1 MGVHVDSLISYGYT
15 TPMIFDRLFKQHDM
29 ATTYSAPGKA
39 LLCGGYLVIDPAYSA
54 YVVGLS
60 ARIYATV
67 HSSES
72 SLTTVSVTS
81 PQFAKG
87 EWSYNFVDG
96 QLSALGHNPFAHA
109 AVNTVLHYV
118 HPSKPLHIDICVKS
132 DNAYHSQGQSVQK
145 GQFAYHS
152 QAIHEVPKTGLG
164 SSAALT
170 TVLVASL
177 LKSYDIDP
185 LQNTSLVHNLSQV
198 AHCSAQKKIGSG
210 FDVASAVCGSLVYRR
225 FPAEDVNAVIAAE
238 GSADY
243 GQLLKSTVANK
254 WKVTL
259 EPSFL
264 PPGITLLMGDVQ
276 GGSETPSM
284 VAKVMEWRKQKP
296 KEAEMLWTDL
306 NTANML
312 MVKLFNELRTLSLT
326 NNEAYEALLAEAA
339 PLNAL
344 KMSMLQNPL
353 GELARCIVTIRKHL
367 KKMTRETGAAI
378 EPDEQSAL
386 LNKCNTY
393 KGVIGGVVPG
403 AGGYD
408 AISLLVIGTAVNNV
422 KSESQGVQWMEL
434 KEENEGLRLER
445 GFK

>member
-1 MGVHVDSLISYGYT
+1 
-15 TPMIFDRLFKQHDM
+15 MIFDRLFKHDM
-29 ATTYSAPGKA
+29 TTYSAPGKA

-67 HSSES
+67 SASEVSSNT
-72 SLTTVSVTS
+72 TTVTVTS
-81 PQFAKG
+81 PQFENG
-87 EWSYNFVDG
+87 EWIYQYTDG
-96 QLSALGHNPFAHA
+96 QLSASGTNPFAQA

-118 HPSKPLHIDICVKS
+118 SNQRHLNIHISIKS
-132 DNAYHSQGQSVQK
+132 DNAYHSQIDSTQK
-145 GQFAYHS
+145 GQFAYHKR
-152 QAIHEVPKTGLG
+152 AIQDVPKTGLG

-170 TVLVASL
+170 TVLVAAL
-177 LKSYDIDP
+177 LKSYGVDP
-185 LQNTSLVHNLSQV
+185 LNQTHLVHNLSQV

-225 FPAEDVNAVIAAE
+225 FPVETVDVVIAAE
-238 GSADY
+238 GTSEYAA
-243 GQLLKSTVANK
+243 LLQKTVDTK
-254 WKVTL
+254 WEVTL

-276 GGSETPSM
+276 GGSETPGM
-284 VAKVMEWRKQKP
+284 VAKVMEWRKTKP
-296 KEAEMLWTDL
+296 REAAMLWKDL
-306 NTANML
+306 NAANML
-312 MVKLFNELRTLSLT
+312 MVKLFNDLRTLSLT
-326 NNEAYEALLAEAA
+326 NNEAYQQLLADAA

-344 KMSMLQNPL
+344 KMIMLQNPL

-393 KGVIGGVVPG
+393 NGVIGGVVPG

-408 AISLLVIGTAVNNV
+408 AISLLVISSAVDNV
-422 KSESQGVQWMEL
+422 KSESQGVQWMQL
-434 KEENEGLRLER
+434 REENEGLKLEK

>member
-1 MGVHVDSLISYGYT
+1 
-15 TPMIFDRLFKQHDM
+15 MIFDRLFKHEM
-29 ATTYSAPGKA
+29 TTYSAPGKA

-67 HSSES
+67 SASEAS
-72 SLTTVSVTS
+72 TTSVHVTS
-81 PQFAKG
+81 PQFDKG
-87 EWSYNFVDG
+87 EWTYNYVDG
-96 QLSALGHNPFAHA
+96 QLTAMGHNPFAHA

-118 HPSKPLHIDICVKS
+118 PPRNLHINISIKS
-132 DNAYHSQGQSVQK
+132 DNAYHSQIDSTQK
-145 GQFAYHS
+145 GQFAYHKK
-152 QAIHEVPKTGLG
+152 AIHEVPKTGLG

-170 TVLVASL
+170 TVLVAAL
-177 LKSYDIDP
+177 LKSYGIDP
-185 LQNTSLVHNLSQV
+185 LHNTHLVHNLSQV

-225 FPAEDVNAVIAAE
+225 FPAESVDVVIAAE
-238 GSADY
+238 GTPEYTA
-243 GQLLKSTVANK
+243 LLKTTVEQK
-254 WKVTL
+254 WQVTL
-259 EPSFL
+259 EPTFL

-284 VAKVMEWRKQKP
+284 VAKVMAWRKAKP
-296 KEAEMLWTDL
+296 REAEVVWKDL
-306 NTANML
+306 NAANML
-312 MVKLFNELRTLSLT
+312 MVKLFNDLRKLSLT
-326 NNEAYEALLAEAA
+326 NNEAYQQLLAEAA
-339 PLNAL
+339 SLNAL
-344 KMSMLQNPL
+344 KMIMLQNPL

-393 KGVIGGVVPG
+393 NGVIGGVVPG

-408 AISLLVIGTAVNNV
+408 AISLLVISSAVDNV
-422 KSESQGVQWMEL
+422 KSESQGVQWMQL
-434 KEENEGLRLER
+434 KEENEGLRLEK